1 MIFGLLKK
9 QKSRIYSGL
18 FLLLIISG
26 FCVTA
31 ALFLSLGKL
40 STLHRQSDEIRA
52 TMSEWQ
58 EKAEFINGQRYR
70 PVLAAQ
76 IESVSSD
83 LFVAAETHHM
93 ELVSYQAMQRG
104 SHDDMA
110 FQTFAL
116 SVKGSYTDN
125 IAFLEN
131 FHAKDALITIMSM
144 KMYPVEGNIQ
154 TDLRYR
160 VYIK

>member
-1 MIFGLLKK
+1 MILGLLVK

-26 FCVTA
+26 VCATA
-31 ALFLSLGKL
+31 ALFLSLGRL
-40 STLHRQSDEIRA
+40 STLHRQTNEIRA
-52 TMSEWQ
+52 TMTEWQ
-58 EKAEFINGQRYR
+58 EKAVFINGQMYR

-76 IESVSSD
+76 IDSVSSD

-93 ELVSYQAMQRG
+93 ELVSYQALQR
-104 SHDDMA
+104 SNHDDTA
-110 FQTFAL
+110 FQTFTL
-116 SVKGSYTDN
+116 SVKGSYTDS

-144 KMYPVEGNIQ
+144 KMYPVEGDIQ
-154 TDLRYR
+154 TDLHYR